1 MAAERVRIDKW
12 LWAAR
17 FYKTRGL
24 ATEAVNGGKVHLN
37 GERTKPARGL
47 QLGDTLT
54 VRKES
59 GTWTVIVE
67 AVSDRRGSASQAE
80 TLYTETEESR
90 RAREAGREERQ
101 RAAAGGPPRR
111 EPGAGRPTKRERRQ
125 LDRWRDD
132 Q

>member
-1 MAAERVRIDKW
+1 
-12 LWAAR
+12 
-17 FYKTRGL
+17 
-24 ATEAVNGGKVHLN
+24 
-37 GERTKPARGL
+37 
-47 QLGDTLT
+47 
-54 VRKES
+54 
-59 GTWTVIVE
+59 VIVE

>member
-1 MAAERVRIDKW
+1 VAGERVRIDKW

-24 ATEAVNGGKVHLN
+24 ATEAVSGGKVHLN

-47 QLGDTLT
+47 QVGDSIT

-59 GTWTVIVE
+59 GTWTVLVE
-67 AVSDRRGSASQAE
+67 GLTEKRGPASQAE
-80 TLYTETEESR
+80 ALYTETAESR
-90 RAREAGREERQ
+90 QAREASREERL

-132 Q
+132 K